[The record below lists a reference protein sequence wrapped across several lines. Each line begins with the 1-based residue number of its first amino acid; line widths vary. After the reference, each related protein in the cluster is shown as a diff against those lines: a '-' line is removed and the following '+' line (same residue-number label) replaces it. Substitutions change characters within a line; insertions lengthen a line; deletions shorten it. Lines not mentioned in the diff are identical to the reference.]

1 MISANTFQWTLCPLG
16 HFLALIVQCRIHGTS
31 FESLMEALSRSLF
44 WNHFFVFFFWPST
57 GFDEGHIFSGDHIK
71 SLWKIAAVNSM
82 IRFFVI
88 HRSWIA
94 YQHCIYDMRRC
105 DYLMTVL
112 TLGTLDR
119 VREWKQSSWGVLR
132 RGLWSR
138 RRHLH
143 RDGEHGAKRHQEATQ
158 KLQHFT
164 CKAMSIQSVSQS
176 LPRHCRRVPATRRA
190 LPTLCEHARA
200 WLVSTD

>member
-1 MISANTFQWTLCPLG
+1 MDLVSVWPFHRSN
-16 HFLALIVQCRIHGTS
+16 CRIHGTS
-31 FESLMEALSRSLF
+31 FESLMEAFSRSLF
-44 WNHFFVFFFWPST
+44 WIHFFFFFFWPST
-57 GFDEGHIFSGDHIK
+57 GFDEGHIFSVDHIK

-82 IRFFVI
+82 IQFFVV
-88 HRSWIA
+88 HRSWTT
-94 YQHCIYDMRRC
+94 YQHCIYDGWDVITWWQAR
-105 DYLMTVL
+105 L

-164 CKAMSIQSVSQS
+164 WAIIS
-176 LPRHCRRVPATRRA
+176 LSLVAKA
-190 LPTLCEHARA
+190 LPESPGNPKSATYPVWARTRVA
-200 WLVSTD
+200 G